1 MNPITTKTWRLRL
14 LSLVTL
20 SLMLAIARVTL
31 ASDFTYK
38 TIAPPGS
45 GYTEVAAATFAGAQ
59 EFSGKFVAP
68 ESKDGQRFGPWSEPI
83 NLGPTINGPS
93 FDVSPAISKNGL
105 SLYFT
110 SDRPG
115 GMGGLDIWVSHR
127 TSRKDPWGESVNLG
141 PPVNTAFDESAPAFS
156 SDGHSLFFISDREGG
171 FGGGADIWVARRTH
185 TGDDFDWEEPINAGP
200 GVNSSYV
207 DAAPG
212 YFENEE
218 EGAPLLYFGSTR
230 PGGPGLF
237 DIYVSAQAEDGSWGQ
252 AVLVP
257 ELSSPLV
264 DQHPS
269 VRFDGLELFLLRF
282 SDSFDD
288 SDLWV
293 STRRTTRDPWSE
305 PVNLGAPVNSSSYE
319 IQPYISSDGKSLFFA
334 SDRPDGFGDFD
345 LYVSTRKLLHAD
357 GGHDKQK

>member
-1 MNPITTKTWRLRL
+1 MNP
-14 LSLVTL
+14 TL
-20 SLMLAIARVTL
+20 TSRRAVRVFIFAAIAVL
-31 ASDFTYK
+31 CVSAY
-38 TIAPPGS
+38 
-45 GYTEVAAATFAGAQ
+45 AAALG
-59 EFSGKFVAP
+59 FSGNFPA
-68 ESKDGQRFGPWSEPI
+68 EERSDGQRFGPWSEPV
-83 NLGPTINGPS
+83 NLGPTINGPF
-93 FDVSPAISKNGL
+93 FDAGPAISKDGL

-115 GMGGLDIWVSHR
+115 GMGGNDVWVSHR
-127 TSRKDPWGESVNLG
+127 VSRKDPWGEPVNLG

-156 SDGHSLFFISDREGG
+156 RDGHLIFFISNRPGG
-171 FGGGADIWVARRTH
+171 FGGGADIWIARRAH
-185 TGDDFDWEEPINAGP
+185 TRDDFAWEEPINAGS
-200 GVNSSYV
+200 GVNSSFV

-218 EGAPLLYFGSTR
+218 EGTPLLYFGSNR

-257 ELSSPLV
+257 ELSSPLI

-282 SDSFDD
+282 SNPPVD

-293 STRRTTRDPWSE
+293 STRRTTLDHWSE
-305 PVNLGAPVNSSSYE
+305 PVNLGAPVNSSFYD
-319 IQPYISSDGKSLFFA
+319 IQPYLSPDGKTLFFA
-334 SDRPDGFGDFD
+334 SNRPGGFGDFD
-345 LYVSTRKLLHAD
+345 LYMTARSRLHD
-357 GGHDKQK
+357 